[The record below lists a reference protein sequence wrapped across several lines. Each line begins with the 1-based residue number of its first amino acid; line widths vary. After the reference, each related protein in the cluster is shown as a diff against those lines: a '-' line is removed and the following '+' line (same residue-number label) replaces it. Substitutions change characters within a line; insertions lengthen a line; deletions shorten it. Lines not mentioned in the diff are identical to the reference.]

1 MAQRASITLTDAAT
15 TPVNHVYSP
24 VGENGKDV
32 LAWVDRTQSVFLGQN
47 RLTVFQRPADKKTQ
61 ATKVTW
67 KLEVPILAQ
76 ASGGTSSGY
85 IAEPKVSHTL
95 LAKIEFVMP
104 AKSVLQER
112 KDMLAQVRDLLNETI
127 VSNQVHDGDLVF

>member
-1 MAQRASITLTDAAT
+1 MAQRAEITLTDAAT
-15 TPVNHVYSP
+15 TPVNHVYKP
-24 VGENGKDV
+24 VGSAGPDI
-32 LAWVDRTQSVFLGQN
+32 LAWQDRTQSVLLGQN
-47 RLTVFQRPADKKTQ
+47 RLTVYQRPADRKSQ

-67 KLEVPILAQ
+67 KLETPILAQ

-95 LAKIEFVMP
+95 IAKGEFVLP

-112 KDMLAQVRDLLNETI
+112 KDLLAQVRDLLGETI
-127 VSNQVHDGDLVF
+127 VTNQVHDVDLIF